1 VGGRVRTFALA
12 ARTPVSG
19 TLTLLGVLAL
29 AARPL
34 HAEERALTSTLEWT
48 APQNPR
54 CPSREWLVDAVET
67 RLGRSVFVEPEQ
79 ADVRLSG
86 RLARSSQGYVVD
98 LSLRDDKNKELG
110 TRHIES
116 RSADCGALR
125 DTLPVVLALLV
136 DVNLMHQT
144 LALPEPAYAPPPA
157 REESGDAG
165 PAAPRA
171 RSGAG
176 VGLSGELSGLY
187 WPELTGGAHLQA
199 WLESPRGWRAGVWL
213 LGLAPVETSAAE
225 RTRLSLFAA
234 GLEPCRRLHSGAL
247 GAYACAGAGLGRRSA
262 RGRGFELNERA
273 GTLHVEARAGLRL
286 ELGLGG
292 SLRALIEAGAVA
304 PLTRDR
310 YVGESA
316 PGRRTELAE
325 IPQLAP
331 RLAIGLGR
339 VREGSSG
346 E

>member
-1 VGGRVRTFALA
+1 M
-12 ARTPVSG
+12 
-19 TLTLLGVLAL
+19 LGVLLL
-29 AARPL
+29 AFTARPA

-48 APQNPR
+48 APKNPR
-54 CPSREWLVDAVET
+54 CPSRAWLVDAVET

-79 ADVRLSG
+79 ADVRLAG
-86 RLARSSQGYVVD
+86 TLARSSQGYVVD
-98 LSLRDDKNKELG
+98 LSLRDAKNKELG

-144 LALPEPAYAPPPA
+144 LALPEPAYAPPSAGTRPTDS
-157 REESGDAG
+157 EE
-165 PAAPRA
+165 PVRPRA

-213 LGLAPVETSAAE
+213 LGLAPVETGAAE

-234 GLEPCRRLHSGAL
+234 GLESCPRLRSGAL
-247 GAYACAGAGLGRRSA
+247 AAYACAGAGLGRRSA

-325 IPQLAP
+325 IPPIVP
-331 RLAIGLGR
+331 RLALGLGR
-339 VREGSSG
+339 VREGSSR